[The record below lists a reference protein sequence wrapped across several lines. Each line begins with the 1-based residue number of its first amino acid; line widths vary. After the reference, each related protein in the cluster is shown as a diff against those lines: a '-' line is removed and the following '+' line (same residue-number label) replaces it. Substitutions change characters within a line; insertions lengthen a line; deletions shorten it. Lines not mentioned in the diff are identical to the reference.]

1 MTILTI
7 ASSDRHLDE
16 ITALQKRYLARTAL
30 RFGTRRARRK
40 SDMDMKPVNSSA
52 IEAVGYDP
60 STRRMRIRFAGGN
73 EYDFCG
79 VPRSVYEALM
89 SASSKG
95 IFYNDHIR
103 DRYQC

>member
-1 MTILTI
+1 MLTTVVKDCLRGV
-7 ASSDRHLDE
+7 SDV
-16 ITALQKRYLARTAL
+16 
-30 RFGTRRARRK
+30 
-40 SDMDMKPVNSSA
+40 DMRPVSSSA

-60 STRRMRIRFAGGN
+60 STRRMRIRFAGRN

-79 VPRSVYEALM
+79 VPETVYQGLM

-95 IFYNDHIR
+95 TYYNDHIR